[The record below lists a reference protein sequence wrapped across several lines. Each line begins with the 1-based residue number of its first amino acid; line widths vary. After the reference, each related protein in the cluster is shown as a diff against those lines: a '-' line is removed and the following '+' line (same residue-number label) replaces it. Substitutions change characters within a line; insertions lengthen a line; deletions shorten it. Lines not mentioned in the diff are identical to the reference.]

1 MRVRIHGDMA
11 RIELL
16 PEDMDR
22 FFEKEMRE
30 SVLKELTDAGFS
42 RVTVD
47 LAGFA
52 SGSMNK
58 GLTIR

>member
-1 MRVRIHGDMA
+1 
-11 RIELL
+11 
-16 PEDMDR
+16 
-22 FFEKEMRE
+22 MRE

-47 LAGFA
+47 LAGFS

>member
-1 MRVRIHGDMA
+1 MA

-47 LAGFA
+47 LAGFT